1 MVMMLITLITDIH
14 IKKILLILMMLIMIK
29 VRKYIDNNE
38 MMIKNKNINENSGN
52 TKINSDTNMIENK
65 QSRK

>member
-1 MVMMLITLITDIH
+1 MVIS
-14 IKKILLILMMLIMIK
+14 KILLILMMLIMIK

>member
-1 MVMMLITLITDIH
+1 
-14 IKKILLILMMLIMIK
+14 MIK
-29 VRKYIDNNE
+29 LRKYIDNNE
-38 MMIKNKNINENSGN
+38 MMIKNKINENSGN

>member
-1 MVMMLITLITDIH
+1 
-14 IKKILLILMMLIMIK
+14 MMLIMIN

>member
-1 MVMMLITLITDIH
+1 
-14 IKKILLILMMLIMIK
+14 MIK
-29 VRKYIDNNE
+29 VRKYINNNE